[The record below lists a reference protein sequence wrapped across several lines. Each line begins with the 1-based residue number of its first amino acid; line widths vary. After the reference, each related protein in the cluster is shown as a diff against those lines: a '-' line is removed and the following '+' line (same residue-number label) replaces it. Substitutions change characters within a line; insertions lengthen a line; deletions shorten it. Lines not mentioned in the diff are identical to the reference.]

1 MTDFAII
8 SSEAMRS
15 SSLKLWIKAQVL
27 IDLERKRWNLTS
39 ATVYIDSL
47 F

>member
-1 MTDFAII
+1 MTDFTII

-27 IDLERKRWNLTS
+27 IDLERKRGETWPLQES
-39 ATVYIDSL
+39 I
-47 F
+47 